1 MIQRIQ
7 SVYLL
12 LASLAGFGQFGLP
25 YLRVPS
31 GDPSTVLPALTD
43 QVYNPLDNIGLL
55 GLSVLGAAI
64 SLVAIFMFKNRPLQR
79 RIAGGAALCSVLLA
93 ILLGLS
99 VYKLLSILPANS
111 HVAYQAG
118 IALPAVALLLQWL
131 AGKSIKKDEKL
142 VQSMDRLR

>member
-12 LASLAGFGQFGLP
+12 LASFAGFGQFGLP
-25 YLRVPS
+25 YLRTAS

-55 GLSVLGAAI
+55 GLSILSALI
-64 SLVAIFMFKNRPLQR
+64 SLVAIFLYNKRTVQR
-79 RIAGGAALCSVLLA
+79 RVTGGAALCTVLLA

-99 VYKLLSILPANS
+99 VYKLLSTLPAGS
-111 HVAYQAG
+111 DVDYQAG
-118 IALPAVALLLQWL
+118 IALPGVALVLQWL
-131 AGKSIKKDEKL
+131 AGRSIKSDENL
-142 VQSMDRLR
+142 VKSMDRLR